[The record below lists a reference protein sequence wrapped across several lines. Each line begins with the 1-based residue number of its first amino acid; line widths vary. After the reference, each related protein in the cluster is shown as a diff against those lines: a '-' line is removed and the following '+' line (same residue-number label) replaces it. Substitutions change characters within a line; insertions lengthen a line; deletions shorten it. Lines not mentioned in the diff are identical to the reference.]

1 MAPIRVGIVG
11 LRPSPGEKPAVVA
24 SLGYWAAV
32 AHLPA
37 LRALPEYYEIV
48 AVCNSNV
55 ESATR
60 AIKQYG
66 LPESVRAYGDH
77 KDLANDPN
85 VDLVVISVNVG
96 KHLELAKPALEN
108 KKQVFVEWPLGAGL
122 AETEELYRLAETA
135 GVRTSV
141 GVQARADPLVA
152 KVKSI
157 VESGQIGKVVNSS
170 AWVSSSVLPYN
181 MWFEKGE
188 YFLDHK
194 SGGDLFH
201 IYFGHFL
208 DSFIHVVGDFTEVQA
223 ILKSTIS
230 EVAIY
235 SADGVLVNPAH
246 PKTGPD
252 QILVQGILESGA
264 VASISARKSKGDVDG
279 VSFRWIISGNE
290 GEIEVIVPQQHWQ
303 FSEPKRT
310 LKLKIGNDEVQN
322 VDYLANDEFVE
333 KVPGIAAN
341 LARQY
346 RAFAK
351 GDTDIVATF
360 GSALKTHRLLNRITR
375 AAGWEGV

>member
-1 MAPIRVGIVG
+1 M
-11 LRPSPGEKPAVVA
+11 
-24 SLGYWAAV
+24 
-32 AHLPA
+32 
-37 LRALPEYYEIV
+37 
-48 AVCNSNV
+48 
-55 ESATR
+55 
-60 AIKQYG
+60 
-66 LPESVRAYGDH
+66 
-77 KDLANDPN
+77 
-85 VDLVVISVNVG
+85 
-96 KHLELAKPALEN
+96 
-108 KKQVFVEWPLGAGL
+108 
-122 AETEELYRLAETA
+122 
-135 GVRTSV
+135 
-141 GVQARADPLVA
+141 
-152 KVKSI
+152 
-157 VESGQIGKVVNSS
+157 
-170 AWVSSSVLPYN
+170 
-181 MWFEKGE
+181 
-188 YFLDHK
+188 
-194 SGGDLFH
+194 
-201 IYFGHFL
+201 
-208 DSFIHVVGDFTEVQA
+208 QA